1 MFALIALVLGALAFA
16 GSASA
21 ITFGQLDG
29 NRHPYVGA
37 IFSDYDPDFAGPD
50 LLCSGTLIAPKVFL
64 TASHC
69 TAHLESLGI
78 PAGDVWVTFDPNAS
92 DSDGVAL
99 PTTTLLPGTYHTHP
113 DFGFSGPGGRSDPH
127 DIAAIVLDDAVTGI
141 TPAVLPSANLLNR
154 LRLRAQRFTA
164 VGYGT
169 VRDVKTGGFNTL
181 YFEGKR
187 RFATQGFLSLTKS
200 WLNLSMNPSIGSG
213 GTCYGDSGGPHFL
226 GGPGSNRI
234 VSITVTG
241 DAPCRATDVTYRLDT
256 ASARAFLDDF
266 VVLP

>member
-1 MFALIALVLGALAFA
+1 LRPSRSRPLRARSR
-16 GSASA
+16 SASSTA
-21 ITFGQLDG
+21 TATR
-29 NRHPYVGA
+29 NVGA
-37 IFSDYDPDFAGPD
+37 VFADYDPDTAGPD
-50 LLCSGTLIAPKVFL
+50 LLCSGTLIAPDVFL

-69 TAHLESLGI
+69 TAFLESIGL
-78 PAGDVWVTFDPNAS
+78 PADEVWVTFDPVAS
-92 DSDGVAL
+92 DASGVAL

-113 DFGFSGPGGRSDPH
+113 DFGFSGPGGISDPH
-127 DIAAIVLDDAVTGI
+127 DIAVVVLDAPAAGI
-141 TPAVLPSANLLNR
+141 TPAVLPTEKLLNR
-154 LRLRAQRFTA
+154 VSLRDKRFTA

-187 RFATQGFLSLTKS
+187 RFATQSFLALTKS
-200 WLNLSMNPSIGSG
+200 WLKLSMNPSTGSG

-226 GGPGSNRI
+226 GGPESNRI

-266 VVLP
+266 VALP